1 MLTTLSARSIFDH
14 TFNNTHKGHISA
26 MNSAVNAQPAFDLT
40 GKVALVTG
48 GTTGIG
54 RASAE
59 LFLAAGAHVALT
71 GQNEE
76 TLATARR
83 ELPPEVLVLRADA
96 RSVADAAHAVAQVE
110 ARWGKL
116 DVLFLN
122 AGIAKLAPFEAVD
135 EAFYD
140 EHMNVNVKGV
150 VFTLKHALRI
160 LSPGAS
166 VIVTTSLA
174 GQRGA
179 SHMSVYAATKG
190 AVAALVRT
198 LALELAPRKIRV
210 NSLSPGT
217 VHTRIQPKFGLP
229 VEVQASLER
238 EFAKKIPLGRFGEAA
253 EVAAAALFLAS
264 PAASFVTG
272 IELEVD
278 GGLSAVA

>member
-1 MLTTLSARSIFDH
+1 MQ
-14 TFNNTHKGHISA
+14 
-26 MNSAVNAQPAFDLT
+26 NSKINPLAVFDLSD
-40 GKVALVTG
+40 KVALVTG

-54 RASAE
+54 RATAE
-59 LFLAAGAHVALT
+59 LFHAAGARVAIT
-71 GQNEE
+71 GQNED
-76 TLATARR
+76 TLAAARR
-83 ELPPEVLVLRADA
+83 ELPEDVLVLHADVRSIADSARAVERI
-96 RSVADAAHAVAQVE
+96 RSE
-110 ARWGKL
+110 WGKI

-140 EHMNVNVKGV
+140 EHMAVNVKGV
-150 VFTLKHALRI
+150 VFTLKQALPI
-160 LSPGAS
+160 LAPGAS

-179 SHMSVYAATKG
+179 SHMSIYAATKG

-198 LALELAPRKIRV
+198 LALELAPRNIRV

-229 VEVQASLER
+229 AEVQASLER
-238 EFAKKIPLGRFGEAA
+238 EFAKKIPLGRFGQAA

-264 PAASFVTG
+264 PAAAYVTG

-278 GGLSAVA
+278 GGLSAVV